1 MTGASL
7 RCCHD
12 LVLRTRALH
21 GLNLQRRTLLKMALN
36 INSEEAETLETDQ
49 ELNSILDEEDSPPSG
64 SKPDS
69 ASKSPMKVGFI
80 KKTKNRILNG
90 TTQDLWDKV
99 SLEITLLTI
108 PFP

>member
-1 MTGASL
+1 
-7 RCCHD
+7 
-12 LVLRTRALH
+12 
-21 GLNLQRRTLLKMALN
+21 MALN

-49 ELNSILDEEDSPPSG
+49 ELNSILDEEDSPPPG

-69 ASKSPMKVGFI
+69 AAKSPMKVGFI

-99 SLEITLLTI
+99 S
-108 PFP
+108 